1 MENSKRVITLQEAIE
16 IAFAKAVPQP
26 IEPVDYMQSAGRILA
41 RDVFADADMPPFNKS
56 AMDGYACRRED
67 LKKELSLLEI
77 IPAGKMPTKAVG
89 PGQCSKIMTGA
100 QVPEGADTVFMVE
113 YSEKTAPGKIRFTG
127 EKSNSNI
134 CVKGEDLRKGEL
146 VLSAGTLLKP
156 QHIAILAAVGC
167 TAPEVY
173 QVPEVGVISTG
184 SELVSPEFNPEL
196 SQIRNSN
203 GPQLVTQAT
212 GAGFRAN
219 YYGIVPD
226 NKQLTRQIIEKSV
239 AENTVTLLTGGVSVG
254 DFDFVP
260 EIIRELGFEIH
271 FSKISIKPGQ
281 HTTFASK
288 ANKYIIG
295 LPGNPV
301 SSFIQFEVFALPFLR
316 KLMNYE
322 KPELL
327 LPLAMGQSF
336 TRKKSDREECLPVT
350 VSSGNEVLMIDY
362 HGSAHIHAY
371 HQAFGFITVP
381 AGQTE
386 IKKGEIVYVRPL

>member
-16 IAFAKAVPQP
+16 MAFEKAVPQAT
-26 IEPVDYMQSAGRILA
+26 EPVDYMQSIGRILA
-41 RDVFADADMPPFNKS
+41 QDVFADADMPPFNKS
-56 AMDGYACRRED
+56 AMDGYACRRVD
-67 LKKELSLLEI
+67 LGQELLLLEI
-77 IPAGKMPTKAVG
+77 IPAGKTPAFAVG

-113 YSEKTAPGKIRFTG
+113 YSEQTASGNVRFTG
-127 EKSNSNI
+127 NKTSSNI
-134 CVKGEDLRKGEL
+134 CLKGEDLRKGDR
-146 VLSAGTLLKP
+146 VLTSGTLLKP

-173 QVPEVGVISTG
+173 KVPEVGVISTG
-184 SELVSPEFNPEL
+184 SELVSPEVKPEL

-203 GPQLVTQAT
+203 GPQLVAQTTA
-212 GAGFRAN
+212 AGFHAN

-226 NKQLTRQIIEKSV
+226 DKTLTREVIEKSA

-260 EIIRELGFEIH
+260 EIIRELGFDIH

-288 ANKYIIG
+288 SDKYIVG

-301 SSFIQFEVFALPFLR
+301 SSFIQFEVFVLPFLR
-316 KLMNYE
+316 KLMNYQQ
-322 KPELL
+322 PEIL
-327 LPLAMGQSF
+327 LPLTMGQNF
-336 TRKKSDREECLPVT
+336 TRKKSDREECLPVM
-350 VSSGNEVLMIDY
+350 VSPGNEVLMIDY